1 MPAYLLVMKM
11 PKNPSRFIHVFKER
25 IIELCIE
32 KGEDCVV
39 DHVPGRL
46 VLFSSERICEEVKNM
61 ERVMDCHP
69 IRIFED
75 MDSLISYILPNLDN
89 CSSFAV
95 RSNHLHVAQNI
106 GEILYE
112 KKRIKVD
119 LEAPDCEIKIE
130 YRGGYY
136 FLIEE

>member
-1 MPAYLLVMKM
+1 MPAYLLFIKM

-25 IIELCIE
+25 IIELCMNN
-32 KGEDCVV
+32 GEDCVV

-46 VLFSSERICEEVKNM
+46 VLFSSDRICEGVKKM
-61 ERVMDCHP
+61 ERVMNCHP
-69 IRIFED
+69 VRIFED
-75 MDSLISYILPNLDN
+75 LDSLISFILPNLDN
-89 CSSFAV
+89 CNSFAV

-112 KKRIKVD
+112 KKRIKVN
-119 LEAPDCEIKIE
+119 LESPECKIKVE
-130 YRGGYY
+130 YRGGFY